1 MRWGIGR
8 RAHCGSQLR
17 FYLPCLWVE
26 LPVGRSS
33 LYDPEIT
40 RIIEPT
46 QRWVLASPVLRLNI
60 ETNRHDAE
68 RLPHGVIVF

>member
-1 MRWGIGR
+1 M
-8 RAHCGSQLR
+8 
-17 FYLPCLWVE
+17 WVE